1 MQNTVEDLMTN
12 QDNDMT
18 AKPSGPAMPDAKNKG
33 LEHDPVIPL
42 EDEEPETD
50 IYVEE
55 WAEFGR

>member
-1 MQNTVEDLMTN
+1 MTN